1 MHPKKFLTANS
12 LVFLSFCLLAEPS
25 ALAGT
30 AVATPENCPSL
41 IVGTRPESITRGFGG
56 DLFITVMGGTE
67 PGDGVVKRI
76 RDEEIISIFA
86 TGMDEPKG
94 IAYVGDCLVASDLD
108 RLVRIDEDGKATVL
122 ADKDQFPNP
131 VLYLN
136 DVAAA
141 PDGKGVYVTDMGD
154 RTGMWQSDG
163 VFSDFDSVDAKA
175 MRAVGRV
182 YHVSLEGK
190 VTEVIP
196 ASRKMINPNGVGVG
210 NNGQLLVGAFFNGY
224 LLEWRGRELHI
235 VAEGMRGADAVEQDS
250 NGNYYV
256 SSWNQGK
263 VWKISPNGDS
273 RLIADGFQRAADF
286 HLDEDRGVLFL
297 PDMAAGRL
305 YVIKL

>member
-1 MHPKKFLTANS
+1 MHPKTS
-12 LVFLSFCLLAEPS
+12 LLVPSLILLSTCLAPAQS
-25 ALAGT
+25 AKDGQ
-30 AVATPENCPSL
+30 AVATPETCPS
-41 IVGTRPESITRGFGG
+41 IVVGPRPESVTRGFEG

-94 IAYVGDCLVASDLD
+94 IAFVGNCLVASDVH
-108 RLVRIDEDGKATVL
+108 RVVKIEEDGTASVL
-122 ADKDQFPNP
+122 AGPEAFPHE

-154 RTGMWQSDG
+154 RTGMWESDG
-163 VFSDFDSVDAKA
+163 VFTPLGSETARQ

-182 YHVSLEGK
+182 YHVSLDGK

-196 ASRKMINPNGVGVG
+196 PSRKMICPNGVGVG
-210 NNGQLLVGAFFNGY
+210 NAGQLLVGAFFNGY
-224 LLEWRGRELHI
+224 LLEWRGHELHI
-235 VAEGMRGADAVEQDS
+235 LAEDMRGADGVEQDS
-250 NGNYYV
+250 AGNYYV

-263 VWKISPNGDS
+263 VWKISP
-273 RLIADGFQRAADF
+273 A
-286 HLDEDRGVLFL
+286 
-297 PDMAAGRL
+297 
-305 YVIKL
+305 